1 MSFSDPAFDAHAHRP
16 LLERHVWFAG
26 LPEALKLAMLDV
38 ARLRRLR
45 AGEVLFRRGQPNCGL
60 YAVLRGSVHVGTV
73 SRSGRQNLVA
83 VVPAPHWFGELAL
96 IDGGPR
102 THDTEA
108 REPTDLLWVPLP
120 DLHALLD
127 RAPQHWQTFA
137 ALAVHKLRAAFEEL
151 EDAALLGTQA
161 RVAKR
166 LLQLSTGHGMLTA
179 QGALR
184 TVALNQEEFAAT
196 LGLTRQTVN
205 EVLGLLA
212 DQGFI
217 AKGYGR
223 VEILDPA
230 GLLNLS
236 RPS

>member
-1 MSFSDPAFDAHAHRP
+1 MSGPPAFDAHAHRP
-16 LLERHVWFAG
+16 LLDRSAWFGA
-26 LPEALKLAMLDV
+26 LPEDLKEALLEAG
-38 ARLRRLR
+38 RLRRLK
-45 AGEVLFRRGQPNCGL
+45 AGECLFRRGAPNCGL

-73 SRSGRQNLVA
+73 TPSGRQNLVA

-96 IDGGPR
+96 IDQGPR

-108 REPTDLLWVPLP
+108 REATDLLWVPLP
-120 DLHALLD
+120 ALQALLQAEP
-127 RAPQHWQTFA
+127 RHWQAFA

-179 QGALR
+179 QAALR
-184 TVALNQEEFAAT
+184 TVSLNQEEFAAT

-205 EVLGLLA
+205 EMLGLLA
-212 DQGFI
+212 DQGLI

-223 VEILDPA
+223 VDILDVE
-230 GLLNLS
+230 GLRALC
-236 RPS
+236 RPT

>member
-1 MSFSDPAFDAHAHRP
+1 MSQDNAFDARAHRP
-16 LLERHVWFAG
+16 LLERHAWFAG
-26 LPEALKLAMLDV
+26 LPEALKQILLD
-38 ARLRRLR
+38 AGRLRRLR

-60 YAVLRGSVHVGTV
+60 YAVLRGSVHVGSVT
-73 SRSGRQNLVA
+73 RSGRQNLVA

-108 REPTDLLWVPLP
+108 REATELLWVPLP
-120 DLHALLD
+120 DLVNLLT
-127 RAPQHWQTFA
+127 REPQHWQNFA

-179 QGALR
+179 QASLR

-223 VEILDPA
+223 VDILDPA
-230 GLLNLS
+230 GLQALS
-236 RPS
+236 RPT